1 MLKTLKDL
9 FDKLAPLAPGASSQA
24 QEHALQLATAV
35 MLVEVMRS
43 STSVHPGERDAVLAA
58 LRDKFA
64 LDTDEADRLT
74 ELALQT
80 AQQATDLFGF
90 TSRIN
95 EHFDMPQKLRMIE
108 HMWRVAYADGHIGD
122 LERHVLWRV
131 ADLLHV
137 PKGAYV
143 HARIRARQEAGIA
156 D

>member
-9 FDKLAPLAPGASSQA
+9 FDKLGPLAPDSDPKD
-24 QEHALQLATAV
+24 QEHALRLATAV

-43 STSVHPGERDAVLAA
+43 STDVHAGERAAVLAA

-64 LDTDEADRLT
+64 LDADAADRLT

-80 AQQATDLFGF
+80 AQKATDLFGF

-108 HMWRVAYADGHIGD
+108 HMWRVAYADGHLGD
-122 LERHVLWRV
+122 LERHVMWRV
-131 ADLLHV
+131 ADLLHI

-143 HARIRARQEAGIA
+143 HARIRARKEAGIE